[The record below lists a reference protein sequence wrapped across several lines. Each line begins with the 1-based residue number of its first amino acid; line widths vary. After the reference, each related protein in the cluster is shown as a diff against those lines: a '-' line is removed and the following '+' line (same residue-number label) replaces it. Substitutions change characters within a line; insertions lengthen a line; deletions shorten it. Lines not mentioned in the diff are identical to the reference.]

1 MKAQQ
6 NFSAY
11 VPQLPREQPRT
22 RYRRLAPPNMPE
34 PKTRYSAFSGS
45 TPAFSSRRVMRP
57 SKARST
63 SCMAS
68 C

>member
-34 PKTRYSAFSGS
+34 PKTRYSGS
-45 TPAFSSRRVMRP
+45 TPVFSSRRVMRP
-57 SKARST
+57 SKTRST
-63 SCMAS
+63 TCMAS